1 VRFVNADG
9 RAGLLVGEQ
18 VFDVATVSGGAVP
31 ADPTEAVR
39 GHWEAMARLAAR
51 GAFDGGVPVAS
62 VRLGPPVPDPRAI
75 FGIGLNYRSHA
86 AETGMPLPEV
96 TAVFAKFP
104 SALVGPYDDI
114 VLPAGF
120 DAVDWEAELA
130 FVVARGG
137 RRIPREAALDHLA
150 GYTCAQD
157 VSERWVQRA
166 AGMQFALGKSFD
178 TFCPMGP
185 ALVSLDELADPL
197 DLRVVCRVNGEVRQ
211 DGRTTDMVT
220 DVAGLVAF
228 LSSVL
233 TLRPGD
239 VCLTGTP
246 AGVGMARNPPVYLQP
261 GDVVETVIEGVGAMR
276 NRCVAD
282 PAG

>member
-1 VRFVNADG
+1 MRFVNAGG

-18 VFDVATVSGGAVP
+18 VFDVAALAGGAVP

-39 GHWEAMARLAAR
+39 GHWDAMLRLWER

-62 VRLGPPVPDPRAI
+62 VRLGPPVPDPRAV
-75 FGIGLNYRSHA
+75 FGIGLNYRLHA
-86 AETGMPLPEV
+86 AETGVPLPEIP
-96 TAVFAKFP
+96 AVFAKFP
-104 SALVGPYDDI
+104 SALAGPFDDI
-114 VLPAGF
+114 VLPAGY

-166 AGMQFALGKSFD
+166 AGMQFSMGKSFD

-185 ALVSLDELADPL
+185 ALVSLDELPDPL

-211 DGRTTDMVT
+211 DGRTADMVA
-220 DVAGLVAF
+220 DVPALVAF

-246 AGVGMARNPPVYLQP
+246 AGVGMARHPPVYLRP
-261 GDVVETVIEGVGAMR
+261 GDVVETEIEGVGAMR
-276 NRCVAD
+276 NRCVAEA
-282 PAG
+282 AG